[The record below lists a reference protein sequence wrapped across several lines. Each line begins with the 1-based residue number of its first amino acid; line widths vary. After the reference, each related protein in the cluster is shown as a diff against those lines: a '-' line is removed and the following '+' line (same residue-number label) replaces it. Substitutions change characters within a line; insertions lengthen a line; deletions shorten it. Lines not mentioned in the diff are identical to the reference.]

1 MMLISGHLRDEGD
14 LRPGAGRPR
23 HPRAEGGGADG
34 ESASATRER
43 HRRRRP
49 HALLARH
56 HRPRRGQGMPNVL
69 LTVLVDKNWPWVA

>member
-1 MMLISGHLRDEGD
+1 MMLISGNLRDEGD
-14 LRPGAGRPR
+14 LLVGAGRPR

-34 ESASATRER
+34 EGAGDPRER

-56 HRPRRGQGMPNVL
+56 HITRRRQGMPNVL
-69 LTVLVDKNWPWVA
+69 LTALVDKNWPWVA